1 MELSKIVA
9 ALALAAA
16 GVLVSEYSQ
25 AVEKHAPKDPAA
37 REAAR
42 RVAIAEHQRR
52 KLDFT
57 RLCAKPNMTA
67 AEMDACRAAY
77 RRL

>member
-25 AVEKHAPKDPAA
+25 AVEKATPKDSAA

-57 RLCAKPNMTA
+57 RLCSKPVMSP